1 MAQNTRSKNSRKFA
15 HTAQLEAHTSLT
27 DEAIVAETYSDN
39 SKSPPDQGLTK
50 RTKID
55 TVLDETSSEPK
66 VNNDMD
72 IDKNLEKENV
82 VPSNSDAES
91 RDSISA
97 DQQTPI
103 NTESDDMITDLPN
116 KDTNGAT
123 ASGSSN
129 TQNTQRHNNDEIT
142 RSILIFKENTS
153 TTNCQ
158 YFIFFT
164 KDQFD
169 ANKSNNEIINS
180 IKNAF
185 LTIHHAIGY
194 KYQKKATLEFF
205 TVQINNEECYNNI
218 VDKPIALLNNL
229 TPRPYSKDLIDQL
242 IAAKLNKIE
251 ECTVKL
257 ANVPFNYD
265 VNLLIKHFANYTK
278 QSIASF
284 KEIKPN
290 LKRRRPLD
298 NRNTQRSQS
307 PTYKQVI
314 ITFDKKSAVDYLFA
328 QHKWGILIEN
338 FLVRILPIDVNSQ
351 IHKQRNTPT
360 YVVTGIPLN
369 ANILDLEPLITHV
382 KGRSLAFVPTNPNSL
397 HKVAYIYT
405 DCNIDDQSS
414 IIEKFDTPFNGAKL
428 FIFPASQKKYT
439 ETCGYC
445 GDDNHMINDCK
456 ETDYV
461 LLPNNRGR
469 RFRKKFLARSNKFT
483 MDDSN
488 KSIYNRIRIITR
500 STPNEHNLNH
510 NGPNQSLH
518 SKPQHPNST
527 KYNYNQTQ
535 YQQPRHGKNINNTQ
549 SIPHGS
555 WARPSEESGPRY
567 CSKTHNK
574 DIKLLQEQE
583 RRHAKDIEKIRVECE
598 KTNTTITKQSE
609 IISDIPEMASIL
621 RNINNSGILTRF
633 QPEQEAYGT
642 HNYAHPPHNLYVEE
656 HVHQQEEIYSEYED
670 SNNGYESSETI
681 NTRIFP
687 DDDNYTPSHP
697 TSSSFPSIT
706 SRGGLMMNNNN
717 NKHTSGIENQK
728 FSPFSKIKH
737 LISSKNPFKNTK
749 KTSKSQ
755 NQKNNI
761 NNIDNTDTPQITQHS
776 YPTLI
781 FATHNIQGSLN
792 QKRDI
797 LLLYMMEHDIDC
809 LFICETNIVDPN
821 FSPTLKTAWQKII
834 APIYNNS
841 NNIFYFINNPDLE
854 HRGSDSTFILTE
866 KLHRHLQ
873 TTKILDHGRCI
884 KITLNFKNHKIFN
897 IYGIYLPSG
906 KDKSNEHIK
915 KTRLNNICKI
925 LFDDITKQNH
935 VTTLIPR

>member
-72 IDKNLEKENV
+72 IDKNLEKKNV

-91 RDSISA
+91 RDPISA

-116 KDTNGAT
+116 KDTNGAI

-129 TQNTQRHNNDEIT
+129 TQNTQQQNNDEIT

-218 VDKPIALLNNL
+218 VDKPIALLNNI

-242 IAAKLNKIE
+242 IATKLNKIE
-251 ECTVKL
+251 E
-257 ANVPFNYD
+257 Y
-265 VNLLIKHFANYTK
+265 
-278 QSIASF
+278 
-284 KEIKPN
+284 
-290 LKRRRPLD
+290 
-298 NRNTQRSQS
+298 
-307 PTYKQVI
+307 
-314 ITFDKKSAVDYLFA
+314 
-328 QHKWGILIEN
+328 
-338 FLVRILPIDVNSQ
+338 
-351 IHKQRNTPT
+351 
-360 YVVTGIPLN
+360 
-369 ANILDLEPLITHV
+369 
-382 KGRSLAFVPTNPNSL
+382 
-397 HKVAYIYT
+397 
-405 DCNIDDQSS
+405 DQSS

-428 FIFPASQKKYT
+428 FIFLASQKKYT

-461 LLPNNRGR
+461 ILPNNRGR

-488 KSIYNRIRIITR
+488 KSVYNRIRIITR

-518 SKPQHPNST
+518 SKPKHPNST

-535 YQQPRHGKNINNTQ
+535 YQQPRHGKSINNTQ

-555 WARPSEESGPRY
+555 WARPTEESGYNSSNKGKGREQNDDIVELKKQITHLNTIIKDL
-567 CSKTHNK
+567 SSQIKGLDIVQKTHNK

-583 RRHAKDIEKIRVECE
+583 RRHAEDIEKIRVECE

-621 RNINNSGILTRF
+621 RNISNSGILTRY
-633 QPEQEAYGT
+633 QPQQEAYGT

-670 SNNGYESSETI
+670 SNNGYESSDTI

-706 SRGGLMMNNNN
+706 SRVGGFL
-717 NKHTSGIENQK
+717 G
-728 FSPFSKIKH
+728 
-737 LISSKNPFKNTK
+737 
-749 KTSKSQ
+749 
-755 NQKNNI
+755 
-761 NNIDNTDTPQITQHS
+761 
-776 YPTLI
+776 
-781 FATHNIQGSLN
+781 
-792 QKRDI
+792 
-797 LLLYMMEHDIDC
+797 
-809 LFICETNIVDPN
+809 
-821 FSPTLKTAWQKII
+821 
-834 APIYNNS
+834 
-841 NNIFYFINNPDLE
+841 
-854 HRGSDSTFILTE
+854 
-866 KLHRHLQ
+866 LHQRQ
-873 TTKILDHGRCI
+873 
-884 KITLNFKNHKIFN
+884 
-897 IYGIYLPSG
+897 
-906 KDKSNEHIK
+906 
-915 KTRLNNICKI
+915 
-925 LFDDITKQNH
+925 Q
-935 VTTLIPR
+935 

>member
-1 MAQNTRSKNSRKFA
+1 MAQNTRSKNSRKFS
-15 HTAQLEAHTSLT
+15 HKAQLETHTSLT
-27 DEAIVAETYSDN
+27 DEAIVAETYSDDSN
-39 SKSPPDQGLTK
+39 SPLDQGLTK
-50 RTKID
+50 RTKTD
-55 TVLDETSSEPK
+55 TVSDDTYSEPK

-72 IDKNLEKENV
+72 IDKNLEKEIV
-82 VPSNSDAES
+82 VSPNSDTES
-91 RDSISA
+91 RDPISA
-97 DQQTPI
+97 NKQTPI

-116 KDTNGAT
+116 KDTNGAF
-123 ASGSSN
+123 APGSSN
-129 TQNTQRHNNDEIT
+129 TQNTQQQNNDEIT
-142 RSILIFKENTS
+142 RSILIFKENPS

-164 KDQFD
+164 KEQFD

-218 VDKPIALLNNL
+218 VDKPIALLNNI

-242 IAAKLNKIE
+242 IATKLNKIE

-265 VNLLIKHFANYTK
+265 VNLLIKHFANFTK

-298 NRNTQRSQS
+298 NRNTQRTQS

-314 ITFDKKSAVDYLFA
+314 ITFDKRSAVEYLFA

-338 FLVRILPIDVNSQ
+338 FLVRTLPIDVNSQ
-351 IHKQRNTPT
+351 IYKQRNTPT

-369 ANILDLEPLITHV
+369 ANILDLEPLINHV

-405 DCNIDDQSS
+405 DCKIDDQSS
-414 IIEKFDTPFNGAKL
+414 IIKKFDTPFNGAKL

-439 ETCGYC
+439 DTCGYC
-445 GDDNHMINDCK
+445 GDDNHTINDCK

-469 RFRKKFLARSNKFT
+469 RFRKKFLARPNKFT

-488 KSIYNRIRIITR
+488 KSVYNRIRIITR
-500 STPNEHNLNH
+500 STPNEHNPNH

-518 SKPQHPNST
+518 SKPKYPNNT
-527 KYNYNQTQ
+527 NYNHNQTQ
-535 YQQPRHGKNINNTQ
+535 YQQPRYGKSINNTQ

-555 WARPSEESGPRY
+555 WSHPTEESRY
-567 CSKTHNK
+567 NSSNKGKGRKQDNDIEELKKQITHLNTIIKDLSSQIKGLDITQKTHNK

-583 RRHAKDIEKIRVECE
+583 RRHAEDIEKIRVECE

-621 RNINNSGILTRF
+621 RNINNSGILTHY
-633 QPEQEAYGT
+633 QPQQEAYGT

-670 SNNGYESSETI
+670 SNNGYESSDTI

-687 DDDNYTPSHP
+687 DDDNYTSSHP

-706 SRGGLMMNNNN
+706 SRVGGFL
-717 NKHTSGIENQK
+717 G
-728 FSPFSKIKH
+728 
-737 LISSKNPFKNTK
+737 
-749 KTSKSQ
+749 
-755 NQKNNI
+755 
-761 NNIDNTDTPQITQHS
+761 
-776 YPTLI
+776 
-781 FATHNIQGSLN
+781 LN
-792 QKRDI
+792 QR
-797 LLLYMMEHDIDC
+797 
-809 LFICETNIVDPN
+809 
-821 FSPTLKTAWQKII
+821 Q
-834 APIYNNS
+834 
-841 NNIFYFINNPDLE
+841 
-854 HRGSDSTFILTE
+854 
-866 KLHRHLQ
+866 Q
-873 TTKILDHGRCI
+873 
-884 KITLNFKNHKIFN
+884 
-897 IYGIYLPSG
+897 
-906 KDKSNEHIK
+906 
-915 KTRLNNICKI
+915 
-925 LFDDITKQNH
+925 
-935 VTTLIPR
+935 

>member
-116 KDTNGAT
+116 KDTNGAI
-123 ASGSSN
+123 APGSSN
-129 TQNTQRHNNDEIT
+129 TQNTQQQNNDEIT

-218 VDKPIALLNNL
+218 VDKPIALLNNI

-265 VNLLIKHFANYTK
+265 VNLLIKHFANFTK

-307 PTYKQVI
+307 PTYKQ
-314 ITFDKKSAVDYLFA
+314 
-328 QHKWGILIEN
+328 
-338 FLVRILPIDVNSQ
+338 
-351 IHKQRNTPT
+351 
-360 YVVTGIPLN
+360 
-369 ANILDLEPLITHV
+369 
-382 KGRSLAFVPTNPNSL
+382 
-397 HKVAYIYT
+397 
-405 DCNIDDQSS
+405 
-414 IIEKFDTPFNGAKL
+414 
-428 FIFPASQKKYT
+428 
-439 ETCGYC
+439 
-445 GDDNHMINDCK
+445 
-456 ETDYV
+456 
-461 LLPNNRGR
+461 
-469 RFRKKFLARSNKFT
+469 
-483 MDDSN
+483 
-488 KSIYNRIRIITR
+488 
-500 STPNEHNLNH
+500 
-510 NGPNQSLH
+510 
-518 SKPQHPNST
+518 
-527 KYNYNQTQ
+527 

-555 WARPSEESGPRY
+555 WARPTEESGYNSSNKGKGREQEDDIVELKKQITHLNTIIKDL
-567 CSKTHNK
+567 SSQIKGLDIVQKTHNK

-583 RRHAKDIEKIRVECE
+583 RRHAEDIEKIRVECE

-621 RNINNSGILTRF
+621 RNINNSGILTRY

-706 SRGGLMMNNNN
+706 SRVGGFL
-717 NKHTSGIENQK
+717 G
-728 FSPFSKIKH
+728 
-737 LISSKNPFKNTK
+737 
-749 KTSKSQ
+749 
-755 NQKNNI
+755 
-761 NNIDNTDTPQITQHS
+761 
-776 YPTLI
+776 
-781 FATHNIQGSLN
+781 
-792 QKRDI
+792 
-797 LLLYMMEHDIDC
+797 
-809 LFICETNIVDPN
+809 
-821 FSPTLKTAWQKII
+821 
-834 APIYNNS
+834 
-841 NNIFYFINNPDLE
+841 
-854 HRGSDSTFILTE
+854 
-866 KLHRHLQ
+866 LHQRQ
-873 TTKILDHGRCI
+873 
-884 KITLNFKNHKIFN
+884 
-897 IYGIYLPSG
+897 
-906 KDKSNEHIK
+906 
-915 KTRLNNICKI
+915 
-925 LFDDITKQNH
+925 Q
-935 VTTLIPR
+935 

>member
-1 MAQNTRSKNSRKFA
+1 MAQNTRSKNSRKFT

-129 TQNTQRHNNDEIT
+129 TQNTQQHNNDEIT

-164 KDQFD
+164 KNQFD

-218 VDKPIALLNNL
+218 VDKPIALLNNI

-265 VNLLIKHFANYTK
+265 VNLLIKHFANFTK

-314 ITFDKKSAVDYLFA
+314 ITFDKKSAVEYLFA

-382 KGRSLAFVPTNPNSL
+382 K
-397 HKVAYIYT
+397 
-405 DCNIDDQSS
+405 DDQSS

-428 FIFPASQKKYT
+428 FIFLASQKKYT

-445 GDDNHMINDCK
+445 GDDNHIINDCK

-461 LLPNNRGR
+461 LLPNNRG
-469 RFRKKFLARSNKFT
+469 
-483 MDDSN
+483 
-488 KSIYNRIRIITR
+488 
-500 STPNEHNLNH
+500 
-510 NGPNQSLH
+510 
-518 SKPQHPNST
+518 
-527 KYNYNQTQ
+527 
-535 YQQPRHGKNINNTQ
+535 
-549 SIPHGS
+549 
-555 WARPSEESGPRY
+555 
-567 CSKTHNK
+567 
-574 DIKLLQEQE
+574 
-583 RRHAKDIEKIRVECE
+583 
-598 KTNTTITKQSE
+598 
-609 IISDIPEMASIL
+609 
-621 RNINNSGILTRF
+621 
-633 QPEQEAYGT
+633 
-642 HNYAHPPHNLYVEE
+642 
-656 HVHQQEEIYSEYED
+656 
-670 SNNGYESSETI
+670 
-681 NTRIFP
+681 
-687 DDDNYTPSHP
+687 
-697 TSSSFPSIT
+697 
-706 SRGGLMMNNNN
+706 
-717 NKHTSGIENQK
+717 
-728 FSPFSKIKH
+728 
-737 LISSKNPFKNTK
+737 
-749 KTSKSQ
+749 
-755 NQKNNI
+755 
-761 NNIDNTDTPQITQHS
+761 
-776 YPTLI
+776 
-781 FATHNIQGSLN
+781 
-792 QKRDI
+792 
-797 LLLYMMEHDIDC
+797 
-809 LFICETNIVDPN
+809 
-821 FSPTLKTAWQKII
+821 
-834 APIYNNS
+834 
-841 NNIFYFINNPDLE
+841 
-854 HRGSDSTFILTE
+854 
-866 KLHRHLQ
+866 
-873 TTKILDHGRCI
+873 
-884 KITLNFKNHKIFN
+884 
-897 IYGIYLPSG
+897 
-906 KDKSNEHIK
+906 
-915 KTRLNNICKI
+915 
-925 LFDDITKQNH
+925 
-935 VTTLIPR
+935 